1 MLIMRGDLRHDYV
14 PCKQR
19 SGDLTTVMIA
29 CLDVTRNEWTNPNRV
44 DQTIPA
50 QNAGVISTINNDS
63 LPPSPLS
70 SSISPFQL

>member
-1 MLIMRGDLRHDYV
+1 MRGDLRHDYI

-19 SGDLTTVMIA
+19 SGDLTRVMIA
-29 CLDVTRNEWTNPNRV
+29 CLNVTRNEWTNLNRV

-50 QNAGVISTINNDS
+50 QNAGVIFTINNDG